1 MCATK
6 KIVGERWTIVTD
18 NANECYR
25 ILTARNVQEH
35 DGIPEQVWIANVFEL
50 EDAVNIVK
58 AHNSDY
64 AKSCDDC
71 IYGVD
76 GCQHKPPCTTGTGKP
91 YYKKRDFT

>member
-6 KIVGERWTIVTD
+6 KIVGERWIIATD
-18 NANECYR
+18 DANECYR

-58 AHNSDY
+58 AHNATLKDEDLNDSKEETC
-64 AKSCDDC
+64 KSRELNQ
-71 IYGVD
+71 IV
-76 GCQHKPPCTTGTGKP
+76 
-91 YYKKRDFT
+91 